1 MKRILFAVTLILALS
16 TASFAGRYV
25 AGGKTH
31 TTIGDYKIEV
41 ADNPITIN
49 GQQLT
54 TYQITYENSPMKVLV
69 AVRNDKKCKT
79 YIVLSDVLSVQYICN
94 GDYFGVQILEKPLE
108 SLNKDGYATSDGA
121 LNKSEY
127 FHQKLI
133 VPGKQT
139 ELASTELIAAY
150 FPMLIKDEMI
160 ATR

>member
-16 TASFAGRYV
+16 TASFAGGFV

-94 GDYFGVQILEKPLE
+94 GDYFGVQMLDKPLE
-108 SLNKDGYATSDGA
+108 SLNKDGYATSVGA
-121 LNKSEY
+121 MDKSEY